1 MSRVR
6 ERSKKANELCNNS
19 KYDYKST
26 EDLCY
31 MSMEWADETMLKKVC
46 EHLKKLV
53 YQEYAGSPLQR
64 VISDEELVKLKEAVM
79 K

>member
-31 MSMEWADETMLKKVC
+31 MSMEWAMIQCWKGFVNILKNLFIKNT
-46 EHLKKLV
+46 
-53 YQEYAGSPLQR
+53 QEARY
-64 VISDEELVKLKEAVM
+64 KE
-79 K
+79 